1 MSYRSKNTQL
11 ILSIKAAL
19 VLLFFTCACSKTPFD
34 LTHAPQRGSGSGDI
48 LVQFTDFDCQSCKAV
63 QPSLHALRIS
73 HPQVVLAF
81 KSFPLVDSEAG
92 IRKHLIARCVFE
104 QDKESFWL
112 YYDLAFSD
120 NPGPAADDR
129 QTAEMMNL
137 DSQAMAQCIASPTTR
152 QAVLRDQQEGQT
164 SGVVGTPTFFF
175 KGSRK
180 EGLMSAKD
188 MRQFVANLE

>member
-1 MSYRSKNTQL
+1 M
-11 ILSIKAAL
+11 AAG
-19 VLLFFTCACSKTPFD
+19 VFFATLLAGACNKTPFD
-34 LTHAPQRGSGSGDI
+34 LSEAPIRGNQGGDV

-73 HPQVVLAF
+73 HPHIVLAF
-81 KSFPLVDSEAG
+81 KSFPLVESEAG
-92 IRKHLIARCVFE
+92 LRKHLIARCVFE

-120 NPGPAADDR
+120 NPGPAADPG

-137 DSQAMAQCIASPTTR
+137 DSQAMTQCMASPTTR
-152 QAVLRDQQEGQT
+152 QAVLRDQQEGVAHNI
-164 SGVVGTPTFFF
+164 GGTPTFFF
-175 KGSRK
+175 KGVRK

>member
-1 MSYRSKNTQL
+1 MSYRSRNVHSL
-11 ILSIKAAL
+11 MAAG
-19 VLLFFTCACSKTPFD
+19 VFFATLLAGACNKTPFD
-34 LTHAPQRGSGSGDI
+34 LSEAPIRGNQGGDV

-73 HPQVVLAF
+73 HPHIVLAF
-81 KSFPLVDSEAG
+81 KSFPLVESEAG
-92 IRKHLIARCVFE
+92 LRKHLIARCVFE

-120 NPGPAADDR
+120 NPGPAADPG

-137 DSQAMAQCIASPTTR
+137 DSQAMTQCMASPTTR
-152 QAVLRDQQEGQT
+152 QAVLRDQQEGVAHNI
-164 SGVVGTPTFFF
+164 GGTPTFFF
-175 KGSRK
+175 KGVRK